1 MRNTME
7 EEKNVVQP
15 EVAAETQPQSKRDAF
30 RGRMSQRYPDLN
42 MEDEDAYYD
51 QMGKAFDEYEGYEN
65 SSRRLRES
73 MTKSPAMAE
82 MLLAAREQE
91 DFDPVV
97 WMVQQKGLDLQ
108 ALQDDPEYAKKLSDA
123 HAAYLEKR
131 AKSDEIENAM
141 QENMPKSIEAIR
153 AKASEMGLSDEQAEE
168 VVGQMYQTMDDMVHG
183 ILNPEIFA
191 LLAKGGSH
199 DEDVAQAHDE
209 GMAEGLNQ
217 KVDDKLRTLEAQ
229 KEHVGGS
236 QAPIRRPEPN
246 RKRERNMFMAYDE
259 DED

>member
-1 MRNTME
+1 MA
-7 EEKNVVQP
+7 EEKTVVQP
-15 EVAAETQPQSKRDAF
+15 EAASVAQQPSKRDAF

-42 MEDEDAYYD
+42 MDDEDAYYD

-65 SSRRLRES
+65 SSKRLRES
-73 MTKSPAMAE
+73 MTKSPMMAE
-82 MLLAAREQE
+82 MLLAAREQD

-97 WMVQQKGLDLQ
+97 WMVQQKGLDLEAVQ
-108 ALQDDPEYAKKLSDA
+108 NDPEYAKKLSDA
-123 HAAYLEKR
+123 HAEYLEKR
-131 AKSDEIENAM
+131 AKSDEIVSAM
-141 QENMPKSIEAIR
+141 QENMPRSVEAIR
-153 AKASEMGLSDEQAEE
+153 TKAAEMGLSEEQTEE

-191 LLAKGGSH
+191 LLAKGGTH
-199 DEDVAQAHDE
+199 DADVAQAHDE

-217 KVDDKLRTLEAQ
+217 KVDDKLRTLETR

-236 QAPIRRPEPN
+236 QTPIRRPEPN